1 MTLNTFHLAGV
12 SATNVTLGVP
22 RLQQL
27 LDASKNM
34 KTPSLSI
41 YLKEMVST
49 KCTDAENTNLFELM
63 NN

>member
-1 MTLNTFHLAGV
+1 
-12 SATNVTLGVP
+12 
-22 RLQQL
+22 
-27 LDASKNM
+27 M